1 MSSLRT
7 RRHVIRSA
15 AAALGACVA
24 ACDDGAKSRP
34 PRMPKVKWRVVGTT
48 HWVTAMA
55 AQVGGEAVEAVCLMK
70 AGMSPHQFRPAAPD
84 VAKLRTADLVVRHG
98 LGLDDAWPVDYGSLE
113 SHNVRLCTA
122 TERVPAERLIRPSG
136 TDGPPDPHVWMDAE
150 LAAFMVEAVEAALS
164 AAMPR
169 LTEYFQA
176 RALRMRVDLGEA
188 HRAVVAL
195 MNELPEKDRFLFTSH
210 ASMAYFARAYGLET
224 RSLATAA
231 GRAPATLPE
240 DLTDW
245 LSRHAVGTLFREQ
258 DTDEAVLRSLLKEY
272 RIDPAPVIYSLAT
285 APPGTSHGIASRQYD
300 VSGVVDAIRYTGDI
314 IQSRLQVD

>member
-1 MSSLRT
+1 MNGFRT
-7 RRHVIRSA
+7 RRQMIRSA
-15 AAALGACVA
+15 AAVLGACAA
-24 ACDDGAKSRP
+24 ACDDEEKSRA

-70 AGMSPHQFRPAAPD
+70 EGANPHQFKPAAPD

-122 TERVPAERLIRPSG
+122 TERVPADRLIRAEG
-136 TDGPPDPHVWMDAE
+136 GGGPPDPHVWMDAE
-150 LAAFMVEAVEAALS
+150 LAAFMVEAVEAALTV
-164 AAMPR
+164 AMPR

-176 RALRMRVDLGEA
+176 RAQRMRVDLGEA
-188 HRAVVAL
+188 HRFVGAL
-195 MNELPEKDRFLFTSH
+195 MKELPEKDRFLFTTH
-210 ASMAYFARAYGLET
+210 PSMAYFARAYGLET
-224 RSLATAA
+224 RSLATAD
-231 GRAPATLPE
+231 GQVPAALPE

-245 LSRHAVGTLFREQ
+245 LSRHAAGTLFREQ
-258 DTDEAVLRSLLKEY
+258 DTDEAVLRTLLRGH
-272 RIDPAPVIYSLAT
+272 RIDPAPLIYSLAT
-285 APPGTSHGIASRQYD
+285 APAGTRHGIASRQYE
-300 VSGVVDAIRYTGDI
+300 VSGVVDALRYTGDI